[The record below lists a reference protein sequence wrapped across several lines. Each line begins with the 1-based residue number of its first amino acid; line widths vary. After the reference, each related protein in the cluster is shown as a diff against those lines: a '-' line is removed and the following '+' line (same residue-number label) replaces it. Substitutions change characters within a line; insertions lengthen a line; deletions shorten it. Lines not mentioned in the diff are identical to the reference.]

1 MAKDV
6 RVRIKIDSDS
16 QELIVMNNEV
26 KKLGKAFNESD
37 SYANTFLNRIEKI
50 AGAYIGFQTL
60 NNTLG
65 NIIRTG
71 IEFNSQLETMK
82 IGIGSLISVNSS
94 NVTSTGKTISALEK
108 YNMSINK
115 ATEVIDMLKIANKET
130 SATLEELVIGF
141 QATVAPALSAGLSIK
156 ETIEYTKLMT
166 QAAGAMGIPMNQLSQ
181 ELKSI
186 VAGTIDLNSAIA
198 SNLGITNEEIRLA
211 KEKGQLFIFLESKLK
226 DFALAGQDVQNS
238 LVGIKSELEDNYNE
252 FAAQFMKPALDNY
265 TNILSSLNDTLK
277 YLNDNNYTI
286 KTLADEFMKL
296 TLAVGSG
303 VVAYKSMNLT
313 MDLFSKTSTISRL
326 TTARLTASLIVQTAI
341 TKTTTLATQTLNI
354 ALRSIPFFAVTG
366 AVYALTSAFT
376 NNAEKGKV
384 LQDVYSSTSDELK
397 KLTKNQLEYRKEL
410 VEEELIKA
418 RLNRANALAKVAKTG
433 SAKDRSD
440 ADDAIAEFNILQ
452 QKSREIKRALQ
463 ELSLPKIDKAGELT
477 SLNKQSDATSKSI
490 DNLNKAY
497 LDIAQIGMS
506 EYQKT
511 LLGITTQTQNWIDA
525 GVDINYALDAQ
536 SKLIDELN
544 SKVIN
549 DSINEDLSYYE
560 RLVQLKTDSI
570 EKELE
575 LASIA
580 HTKKALDIQNSN
592 KPIEDKERLLE
603 LENQIFSKTI
613 DRIDTENNIKN
624 IDENFE
630 TYNSM
635 LEAQLRLNEATSNWN
650 NNLTGTSAALADVS
664 TAMAKLGK
672 VTLVNLQEEAKL
684 KSKYEKDRE
693 KYKGNATK
701 LQEIDLKYEKDK
713 GELEKNNT
721 NAMLKGYSDLAGA
734 MSTLFKD
741 GSKEQ
746 AAFQIAQTSLA
757 LIEGTR
763 AVLSA
768 GTGDPYTAPARMV
781 AMAAMVAPLLKNI
794 GVMFGMNK
802 NSESWDEFS
811 KQEANIGAGSLLG
824 DSKTASDSINNSL
837 ESLADYAKPQFQVLK
852 DMNKAVQNI
861 NANIVGVTRLLISN
875 SDFAMGK
882 DFVGLDTG
890 WRDNSFSKT
899 FQSFDNAIGDA
910 LGKDL
915 KKVFD
920 VSGFGLINK
929 GLGAIAGGLFGK
941 KSTTISLHDSG
952 LTFNAMNLEDAL
964 DGIIG
969 RQYQVNKRVEKKKSW
984 LGSSSKTY
992 YDSYFKAL
1000 DDETSRQFTLVLNS
1014 LYDTVLT
1021 SGEALDV
1028 ASNETA
1034 KNLSS
1039 FVVNLGKI
1047 SLKGK
1052 TGAQIQELLGNVFS
1066 KLGDDLVKTAFTT
1079 GEFKFEEK
1087 LKGKNDFIKGAG
1099 LKGFFVGAKEIDAR
1113 YQNYLDEYNSR
1124 KNQAYQKWLQTANP
1138 LLGFQQIGEGMFE
1151 TLQRVGIGIEE
1162 SKYYIKRLGADFESI
1177 NYLDINNK
1185 QGNVGFEALFQSI
1198 TKFEEATFPLNNN
1211 LMLIIDGLELTA
1223 EELFE
1228 IYTNLDELR
1237 DRLIYL
1243 GHDYQGLSNDMI
1255 TGAGSVGALSDGFK
1269 DFFDNFLSD
1278 EEQLQFKTEQLRES
1292 FNALGLAL
1300 PASKDE
1306 FRGLLDSMDLTTASG
1321 QELYGRLIILSKT
1334 FAQISDET
1342 TAAIEELNS
1351 VNLDSFINSIDR
1363 ISGTLNSLK
1372 DTALGFINSF
1382 DTSSTDLTANLIQYN
1397 QKRAEFES
1405 AFENGSLKDD
1415 ADLNKV
1421 KSVYQELAN
1430 LSKNIA
1436 TADDDLKYSLI
1447 NQFQSDI
1454 EDFDFANDVLKVSI
1468 VDGLKP
1474 LVDLSNQQ
1482 TEILATL
1489 FNGTATSSDLFD
1501 QIASYLDFKSTDTS
1515 YDEVAL
1521 TMLERLSSYMSFDI
1535 SKILEDIRVQA
1546 SKNKLLS
1553 LNSFAVGSANIEYD
1567 QLAQIHKGEV
1577 IVPKTFSDGLR
1588 AGNITLG
1595 DNNNIVK
1602 EIKNL
1607 ININIQGFNEIKKM
1621 RKEIE
1626 DIREAV

>member
-130 SATLEELVIGF
+130 SATLEELVVGF

-890 WRDNSFSKT
+890 WRDNSFSKA

-952 LTFNAMNLEDAL
+952 LTFDAMNLEDAL

-984 LGSSSKTY
+984 FGSSSKTY
-992 YDSYFKAL
+992 YDSYFQAL

-1047 SLKGK
+1047 SLKDK

-1066 KLGDDLVKTAFTT
+1066 KLGDDLVKTAFPA
-1079 GEFKFEEK
+1079 
-1087 LKGKNDFIKGAG
+1087 L
-1099 LKGFFVGAKEIDAR
+1099 
-1113 YQNYLDEYNSR
+1113 
-1124 KNQAYQKWLQTANP
+1124 TA
-1138 LLGFQQIGEGMFE
+1138 FQQIGEGMFE
-1151 TLQRVGIGIEE
+1151 TLQRVGMGIEE

-1255 TGAGSVGALSDGFK
+1255 TGAGSVGALSDGFN

-1292 FNALGLAL
+1292 FETLGLAL
-1300 PASKDE
+1300 PNSKDE

-1321 QELYGRLIILSKT
+1321 QELYGRLIILSKA
-1334 FAQISDET
+1334 FAEVSDET

-1482 TEILATL
+1482 TQILTSL

-1535 SKILEDIRVQA
+1535 NKILEDIRVQA

-1626 DIREAV
+1626 DIREAI

>member
-130 SATLEELVIGF
+130 SATLEELVVGF

-181 ELKSI
+181 ELKSV

-296 TLAVGSG
+296 ALAVGSG

-366 AVYALTSAFT
+366 AVYGLTEAFS

-433 SAKDRSD
+433 SAKDRSH
-440 ADDAIAEFNILQ
+440 ADDVIEKFNILQ

-490 DNLNKAY
+490 ENLNKAY

-664 TAMAKLGK
+664 TAMSKLGK

-721 NAMLKGYSDLAGA
+721 NATLKGYSDLAGA
-734 MSTLFKD
+734 MSTLFKQ
-741 GSKEQ
+741 GSKEA
-746 AAFQIAQTSLA
+746 AAFQIIQTSLA
-757 LIEGTR
+757 LVEGTR

-781 AMAAMVAPLLKNI
+781 AMAAMVAPLLQNI
-794 GVMFGMNK
+794 GVMFSMNK
-802 NSESWDEFS
+802 NSKSWDEFS

-837 ESLADYAKPQFQVLK
+837 ESLSEYAKPQFQVLK
-852 DMNKAVQNI
+852 EMNKAVQNI

-890 WRDNSFSKT
+890 WKDNSFTKV
-899 FQSFDNAIGDA
+899 FQSFDNAIGDS

-920 VSGFGLINK
+920 VTGFGLINK

-941 KSTTISLHDSG
+941 KSTTVSLHDSG
-952 LTFNAMNLEDAL
+952 LDFQAQNIADAL
-964 DGIIG
+964 SGIDGQ
-969 RQYQVNKRVEKKKSW
+969 QYQVNKRVVKKKSW
-984 LGSSSKTY
+984 FGSSTKTY

-1000 DDETSRQFTLVLNS
+1000 DDETSRQFTMVLNS
-1014 LYDTVLT
+1014 LYDTVLQ

-1066 KLGDDLVKTAFTT
+1066 KLGDDLVKTAFPA
-1079 GEFKFEEK
+1079 
-1087 LKGKNDFIKGAG
+1087 L
-1099 LKGFFVGAKEIDAR
+1099 
-1113 YQNYLDEYNSR
+1113 
-1124 KNQAYQKWLQTANP
+1124 TA
-1138 LLGFQQIGEGMFE
+1138 FQQIGEGMFE
-1151 TLQRVGIGIEE
+1151 TLQRVGMGIEE

-1198 TKFEEATFPLNNN
+1198 AKFEEATFPLNNN

-1292 FNALGLAL
+1292 FETLGLAL
-1300 PASKDE
+1300 PNSKDE

-1577 IVPKTFSDGLR
+1577 IIPKTFSDGLR

-1626 DIREAV
+1626 DIREAI

>member
-1 MAKDV
+1 MSNEV
-6 RVRIKIDSDS
+6 RIRIKIDAKS
-16 QELIVMNNEV
+16 QELILMDKQV
-26 KKLGKAFNESD
+26 KELGKSFND
-37 SYANTFLNRIEKI
+37 TDTFANTFAKRLNLF
-50 AGAYIGFQTL
+50 GHAYVIFQTL
-60 NNTLG
+60 KNTVGTLASEGFKLNETFQVLNNSLAMSSAVTISNINILG
-65 NIIRTG
+65 QQLSTQEKYALANIQATKSLELLRKASLNTSLSFEQNVKMYDTMYLGLQKTG
-71 IEFNSQLETMK
+71 ASIEDMVYITEKLAIAAGDKVDFNSIIAGVDGLADGTVLANSDLGRFLK
-82 IGIGSLISVNSS
+82 SIGLTNEAIKESS
-94 NVTSTGKTISALEK
+94 NVVDLFKNKLSGFESLDSYSSRIAKLKNAKDDLAKNIMKLPFDYIESKIPKVTSLFNSWDKVVNELNVEIS
-108 YNMSINK
+108 N
-115 ATEVIDMLKIANKET
+115 
-130 SATLEELVIGF
+130 
-141 QATVAPALSAGLSIK
+141 
-156 ETIEYTKLMT
+156 
-166 QAAGAMGIPMNQLSQ
+166 
-181 ELKSI
+181 
-186 VAGTIDLNSAIA
+186 A
-198 SNLGITNEEIRLA
+198 SNLNSYDDLILKQYKLLGEISRVKKDKFMWDSDQKRQIKELNAELEIVFQKLENIRKQDEALANTQRAIDLTEYKKVIQEVLDPTSLKIDEINQKYIKMQNTFKSA
-211 KEKGQLFIFLESKLK
+211 KEDETQLL
-226 DFALAGQDVQNS
+226 LAWQ
-238 LVGIKSELEDNYNE
+238 
-252 FAAQFMKPALDNY
+252 
-265 TNILSSLNDTLK
+265 
-277 YLNDNNYTI
+277 
-286 KTLADEFMKL
+286 
-296 TLAVGSG
+296 
-303 VVAYKSMNLT
+303 
-313 MDLFSKTSTISRL
+313 
-326 TTARLTASLIVQTAI
+326 
-341 TKTTTLATQTLNI
+341 
-354 ALRSIPFFAVTG
+354 
-366 AVYALTSAFT
+366 
-376 NNAEKGKV
+376 
-384 LQDVYSSTSDELK
+384 
-397 KLTKNQLEYRKEL
+397 
-410 VEEELIKA
+410 
-418 RLNRANALAKVAKTG
+418 
-433 SAKDRSD
+433 
-440 ADDAIAEFNILQ
+440 
-452 QKSREIKRALQ
+452 Q
-463 ELSLPKIDKAGELT
+463 ELSNINSN
-477 SLNKQSDATSKSI
+477 SLNNQ
-490 DNLNKAY
+490 
-497 LDIAQIGMS
+497 
-506 EYQKT
+506 
-511 LLGITTQTQNWIDA
+511 
-525 GVDINYALDAQ
+525 
-536 SKLIDELN
+536 
-544 SKVIN
+544 
-549 DSINEDLSYYE
+549 NEDLSYYE

-603 LENQIFSKTI
+603 LENQIFSKTLE
-613 DRIDTENNIKN
+613 RINTENNIKN

-684 KSKYEKDRE
+684 KSEYEKDRE

-734 MSTLFKD
+734 MSTLFKQ
-741 GSKEQ
+741 GSKEA
-746 AAFQIAQTSLA
+746 AAFQIIQTSLA
-757 LIEGTR
+757 LVEGTR

-824 DSKTASDSINNSL
+824 DGKTASDSINNSL

-890 WRDNSFSKT
+890 WRGNSFSKA

-952 LTFNAMNLEDAL
+952 LTFDAMNLEDAL

-969 RQYQVNKRVEKKKSW
+969 RQYQVNKRVEKKKSIF
-984 LGSSSKTY
+984 GSSSKTY
-992 YDSYFKAL
+992 YDSYFKEL
-1000 DDETSRQFTLVLNS
+1000 DNETSRQFTLVLNS

-1047 SLKGK
+1047 SLKDK

-1066 KLGDDLVKTAFTT
+1066 KLGDDLVKTAFPA
-1079 GEFKFEEK
+1079 
-1087 LKGKNDFIKGAG
+1087 L
-1099 LKGFFVGAKEIDAR
+1099 
-1113 YQNYLDEYNSR
+1113 
-1124 KNQAYQKWLQTANP
+1124 TA
-1138 LLGFQQIGEGMFE
+1138 FQQIGEGMFE

-1292 FNALGLAL
+1292 FETLGLAL
-1300 PASKDE
+1300 PNSKDE

-1334 FAQISDET
+1334 FAKISDET

-1474 LVDLSNQQ
+1474 ILDLSNQQ
-1482 TEILATL
+1482 TQILTSL
-1489 FNGTATSSDLFD
+1489 FNGTATSSDLLD
-1501 QIASYLDFKSTDTS
+1501 QIAAYLDFKSTDTS

-1535 SKILEDIRVQA
+1535 NKILEDIRVQA

-1626 DIREAV
+1626 DIREAI

>member
-130 SATLEELVIGF
+130 SATLEELVVGF

-186 VAGTIDLNSAIA
+186 VAGTIDLNSVIA

-452 QKSREIKRALQ
+452 QKSREIKRAL
-463 ELSLPKIDKAGELT
+463 EDISLPKIDKAGELT

-490 DNLNKAY
+490 ESLNKAY

-890 WRDNSFSKT
+890 WRDNSFSKA

-952 LTFNAMNLEDAL
+952 LTFDAMNLEDAL

-969 RQYQVNKRVEKKKSW
+969 RQYQVNKRVEKKKSVF
-984 LGSSSKTY
+984 GSSSKTY
-992 YDSYFKAL
+992 YDSYFQAL

-1047 SLKGK
+1047 SLKDK

-1066 KLGDDLVKTAFTT
+1066 KLGDDLVKTAFPA
-1079 GEFKFEEK
+1079 
-1087 LKGKNDFIKGAG
+1087 L
-1099 LKGFFVGAKEIDAR
+1099 
-1113 YQNYLDEYNSR
+1113 
-1124 KNQAYQKWLQTANP
+1124 TA
-1138 LLGFQQIGEGMFE
+1138 FQQIGEGMFE

-1255 TGAGSVGALSDGFK
+1255 TGAGSVGALSDGFN

-1292 FNALGLAL
+1292 FETLGLAL
-1300 PASKDE
+1300 PNSKDE

-1334 FAQISDET
+1334 FAKVSDET

-1454 EDFDFANDVLKVSI
+1454 EDSDFANDVLKVSI

-1474 LVDLSNQQ
+1474 ILDLSNQQ
-1482 TEILATL
+1482 TQILTSL

-1501 QIASYLDFKSTDTS
+1501 QIAAYLDFKSTDTS

-1535 SKILEDIRVQA
+1535 NKILEDIRVQA

-1626 DIREAV
+1626 DIREAI

>member
-130 SATLEELVIGF
+130 SATLEELVVGF

-181 ELKSI
+181 ELKSV

-211 KEKGQLFIFLESKLK
+211 KEKGQLFIFLESKFR

-341 TKTTTLATQTLNI
+341 TKATTLATQTLNI
-354 ALRSIPFFAVTG
+354 ALRSIPFFTVTG
-366 AVYALTSAFT
+366 LVYGLTEAFS

-418 RLNRANALAKVAKTG
+418 RLNRANALAKAAKTG
-433 SAKDRSD
+433 SAKDRSGV
-440 ADDAIAEFNILQ
+440 DDAIKEFNIWQ
-452 QKSREIKRALQ
+452 QKSIEIKRALQ

-746 AAFQIAQTSLA
+746 ATFQIAQTSLA

-824 DSKTASDSINNSL
+824 DGKTASDSINNSL

-882 DFVGLDTG
+882 DFVGFDSG
-890 WRDNSFSKT
+890 WRDNSFSKA

-920 VSGFGLINK
+920 VTGFGLINK

-952 LTFNAMNLEDAL
+952 LTFDAMNLEDAL

-984 LGSSSKTY
+984 FGSSSKTY
-992 YDSYFKAL
+992 YDSYFQAL
-1000 DDETSRQFTLVLNS
+1000 DNETSRQFTLVLNS
-1014 LYDTVLT
+1014 LYDTVLS

-1034 KNLSS
+1034 KNLSR

-1047 SLKGK
+1047 SLKDK

-1066 KLGDDLVKTAFTT
+1066 KLGDDLVKTAFPA
-1079 GEFKFEEK
+1079 
-1087 LKGKNDFIKGAG
+1087 L
-1099 LKGFFVGAKEIDAR
+1099 
-1113 YQNYLDEYNSR
+1113 
-1124 KNQAYQKWLQTANP
+1124 TA
-1138 LLGFQQIGEGMFE
+1138 FQQIGEGMFE
-1151 TLQRVGIGIEE
+1151 TLQRVGMGIEE

-1292 FNALGLAL
+1292 FETLGLAL
-1300 PASKDE
+1300 PSSKDE

-1334 FAQISDET
+1334 FAEVSDET

-1382 DTSSTDLTANLIQYN
+1382 DTSSTDLTSNLILYN

-1474 LVDLSNQQ
+1474 ILDLSNQQ
-1482 TEILATL
+1482 TQILTSL
-1489 FNGTATSSDLFD
+1489 FNGTAVSSDLFN
-1501 QIASYLDFKSTDTS
+1501 QIAAYLDFKSTDTS

-1535 SKILEDIRVQA
+1535 NKILEDIRVQA
-1546 SKNKLLS
+1546 SKNKLLN
-1553 LNSFAVGSANIEYD
+1553 LNSFAVGSTNIEYD
-1567 QLAQIHKGEV
+1567 QLAQIHKGEA
-1577 IVPKTFSDGLR
+1577 IIPKNFNDGLR
-1588 AGNITLG
+1588 AGNLTLG
-1595 DNNNIVK
+1595 DNNSVVK
-1602 EIKNL
+1602 ELKNL

-1626 DIREAV
+1626 DIREAI